1 MSRSQTS
8 QTSVLAFDWLA
19 LLLIFVLF
27 FSSGCRRSGAPAS
40 PVQFQDQTEITVA
53 AASNLSD
60 AMAEVARQF
69 TAKTGIRVVLS
80 FGATGDLSKQ
90 IENGAPFDVFAAA
103 DREHIDT
110 LNLKGL
116 LVPDTVANYARGV
129 LVLWSPPGAKFKA
142 QKLEDVTAQEVG
154 RIAVA
159 KPDLAP
165 YGRATIESL
174 RALGLWD
181 QVSTKVVY
189 GENVSQVKQYA
200 ATGNVDLAFVPLS
213 LVRPGE
219 GEYVLVPASLHQPID
234 QAMGVM
240 RESKK
245 QDSARQF
252 AQFVLSPEGQAIL
265 KKFGYEP
272 PR

>member
-1 MSRSQTS
+1 MPRSQMYNW
-8 QTSVLAFDWLA
+8 SVHVRVWAS
-19 LLLIFVLF
+19 LLFISALF
-27 FSSGCRRSGAPAS
+27 FSNGCRRSGPPAT
-40 PVQFQDQTEITVA
+40 PVQLQDQSEITIA

-60 AMAEVARQF
+60 AMAEVVRQF

-90 IENGAPFDVFAAA
+90 IEHGAPFDAFAAA

-110 LNLKGL
+110 LNQKGL
-116 LVPDTVANYARGV
+116 LLPESVANYARGV

-142 QKLEDVTAQEVG
+142 RKLEDVTAREVG

-165 YGRATIESL
+165 YGRATVESL
-174 RALGLWD
+174 RALGIWD
-181 QVSTKVVY
+181 QVQSKVVY

-200 ATGNVDLAFVPLS
+200 ATGNVDLAFMPLS

-219 GEYVLVPASLHQPID
+219 GEYVLVPPALHQPID
-234 QAMGVM
+234 QSTGVM

-245 QDSARQF
+245 QDAARKFVQF
-252 AQFVLSPEGQAIL
+252 ILSPEGQAIL
-265 KKFGYEP
+265 KKFGYESP
-272 PR
+272 G